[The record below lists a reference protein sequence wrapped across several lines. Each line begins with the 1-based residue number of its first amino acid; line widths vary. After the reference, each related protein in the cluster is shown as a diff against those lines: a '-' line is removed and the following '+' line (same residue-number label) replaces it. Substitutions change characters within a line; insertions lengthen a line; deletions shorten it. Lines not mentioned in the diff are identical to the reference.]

1 MDLCGDWRP
10 LVVDRMI
17 KELERGLGKRIE
29 RLEMKQQ
36 KPSVVTIFMIL
47 VIRAFRQIL
56 HFYDISDSCFSSDF
70 AFL

>member
-36 KPSVVTIFMIL
+36 KPSVVAIFMIL

-56 HFYDISDSCFSSDF
+56 HF
-70 AFL
+70 